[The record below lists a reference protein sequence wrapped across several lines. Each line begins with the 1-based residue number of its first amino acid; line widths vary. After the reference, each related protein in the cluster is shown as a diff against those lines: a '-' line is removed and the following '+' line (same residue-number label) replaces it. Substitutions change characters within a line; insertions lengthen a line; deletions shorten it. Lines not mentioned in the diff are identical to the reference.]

1 MALPTRKRIVG
12 YVRVSTSRQA
22 EDGFSVSVQRERIAQ
37 YVQALDLGDLAEIVV
52 DEGESAKDL
61 KRPGMERVLGMVRR
75 REVDMVVVAKLDR
88 ATRSMRDLLG
98 LLSTFER
105 YRIEFASIAER
116 LDTSSASGRF
126 FVGMLGLVAEWELE
140 RTRERT
146 AEVARKL
153 TRDGRAISRT
163 APYGARLVSREV
175 MTSKGPALRQFVE
188 ADPERR
194 AELEAVTL
202 ARSLRAEGLS
212 IGEIRKR
219 LVSAGFRNRNGS
231 PYAKGSVARMLSDDL
246 GPALDHRGRKAG
258 RVRIASIEAVAA

>member
-61 KRPGMERVLGMVRR
+61 KRPGMERLLGMVRR

-88 ATRSMRDLLG
+88 ATRSQRDLLD
-98 LLSTFER
+98 LLASFER
-105 YRIEFASIAER
+105 HRVEFASIAER
-116 LDTSSASGRF
+116 LDTSSAAGRF
-126 FVGMLGLVAEWELE
+126 FVGMLGLVAEWE
-140 RTRERT
+140 RSATCERT
-146 AEVARKL
+146 AVVARKL

-163 APYGARLVSREV
+163 APYGARVVAREV
-175 MTSKGPALRQFVE
+175 MTSKGPTMRQFIE

-194 AELEAVTL
+194 AELEAVAL

-219 LVSAGFRNRNGS
+219 IVSAGFRNRNGS
-231 PYAKGSVARMLSDDL
+231 PYAKGSIARMLSEDR
-246 GPALDHRGRKAG
+246 GPGLDHQGRKAG
-258 RVRIASIEAVAA
+258 RVRVSALEAMAA